1 MIVAFPEHTH
11 LLFANI
17 FFKFYLVAALLY
29 LLIRFDISSG
39 SSAGR

>member
-11 LLFANI
+11 LPFAF